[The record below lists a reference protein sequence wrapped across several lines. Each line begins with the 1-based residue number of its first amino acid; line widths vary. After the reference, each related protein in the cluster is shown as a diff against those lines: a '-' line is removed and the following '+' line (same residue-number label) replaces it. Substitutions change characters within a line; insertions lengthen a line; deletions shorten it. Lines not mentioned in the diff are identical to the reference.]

1 MSNAAVSAEGGTV
14 SQILKKDSVTDLIR
28 KMNLF
33 YNYLGITVAF
43 VSVKISECSKGY
55 NK

>member
-1 MSNAAVSAEGGTV
+1 M
-14 SQILKKDSVTDLIR
+14 SQILKKESVTDLIW

-33 YNYLGITVAF
+33 YNDFIIIVAF
-43 VSVKISECSKGY
+43 ESVKISECSKDII